1 MEKCF
6 ICARYINHNGVK
18 GTVLLIHRHGL
29 KTRTELSPLLL
40 EAKQLLKRAVKVRSY
55 CTRLYMNLRIKSC
68 CFLLWLLIAASCF
81 LGCNPYRA
89 SINSSIKLINA
100 EDRQVIIRTDS
111 VCYLIKK
118 ADGVLKVMQY
128 EKDSDDRD
136 VILELKEY
144 QILDKK
150 QEEDVLSTVES
161 MGTLCKRAIHKNR
174 RILLDSIVKDEE
186 GGRIITMYCR
196 NYLNNVEESVFIVS
210 SEDANVSTIQYSL
223 AGNSEFGKNCTIRFM
238 PDPLPTLSS
247 LMYQEDGS
255 SAFLN

>member
-1 MEKCF
+1 
-6 ICARYINHNGVK
+6 
-18 GTVLLIHRHGL
+18 
-29 KTRTELSPLLL
+29 
-40 EAKQLLKRAVKVRSY
+40 
-55 CTRLYMNLRIKSC
+55 MNSRIKRIT
-68 CFLLWLLIAASCF
+68 FLLVIIIVAISSI
-81 LGCNPYRA
+81 GCNSYRA
-89 SINSSIKLINA
+89 SINNSIKLINA

-136 VILELKEY
+136 VILELKEH

-150 QEEDVLSTVES
+150 QEEDVLSMMKS

-196 NYLNNVEESVFIVS
+196 NYLNNVEESVFIV
-210 SEDANVSTIQYSL
+210 
-223 AGNSEFGKNCTIRFM
+223 K
-238 PDPLPTLSS
+238 
-247 LMYQEDGS
+247 
-255 SAFLN
+255 